1 VALKDWKAINSARV
15 EDRKRVDRDTRKY
28 FPLTD
33 AVIED
38 HLLGK
43 VTVGVY
49 PLLLD
54 ESCWFLAV
62 DFDKKTWTEDSLAF
76 LETCRELGVPA
87 SLERSRSGNGGHV
100 WIFFENALSASTARK
115 LGCAIL
121 TRTMEQRHQ
130 LGLDS
135 YDRLFPNQD
144 TMPKGGFGNLIA
156 LPLQSGPRKSG
167 NSVFVDA
174 DLRPYPDQWEF
185 LSTVQ
190 KMSIAYAEAIITDA
204 QRKGDLIGVRVSI
217 VDDDNAQDPWTLPP
231 SRKRLD
237 QPIEGP
243 LPAEVEIVRSNLLYI
258 EKQKLPPAMLN
269 RMLRLSAFQNPE
281 FYKAQAMRLPTYAKP
296 RVIACGQDFPRHIA
310 LPRGCLKDVLALLR
324 AHHVRPEIRDERFAG
339 TPITVEFK
347 GQLRTSQEE
356 AVQEILKH
364 DDGILCAPTAFG
376 KTTVAAWLI
385 AERKVN
391 TLILVH
397 RQQLLDQW
405 QERLA
410 MFLNVPTASI
420 GHVGGGK
427 MRRTGCIDVA
437 VIQSLYQ
444 KDTVKDYVAEYGQ
457 IIVDECHHISAF
469 TFEQVMKQVKAKY
482 VTGLTATP
490 TRKDGHHPIIYMQC
504 GPARFAMSTRAMTEA
519 TPFEHWVIPR
529 HTDFQISPGLTEVT
543 IQDVYAALS
552 SDSLRNSLIADD
564 IVKAI
569 DMGRS
574 PLLLT
579 NRTEHLQYFA
589 TALDGTVK
597 HLFVLKGGMGKK
609 QRRQIA
615 EAMAAVP
622 DDESRVILATG
633 SYIGE
638 GFDDARLDTLFL
650 AMPISWKGTL
660 QQYVGRLHRLHD
672 NKRVVQ
678 VYDYVDNTV
687 PMLARM
693 YERRLKG
700 YNAIGYA
707 IEPASTLLL
716 SRYDTGANLE

>member
-1 VALKDWKAINSARV
+1 MALKDWKAINSARV